1 MNSML
6 NIKKIQIYYVLMLH
20 MVVRHFGELR
30 PEQLQLPI
38 VIFLVPSTE
47 WVQKLSRLSSL
58 AVMVNQHI
66 KILAT
71 FMDQAILQL
80 LTVQELL

>member
-1 MNSML
+1 ML
-6 NIKKIQIYYVLMLH
+6 NIKIQIYYVLMLH
-20 MVVRHFGELR
+20 MVVRRFGELK

-47 WVQKLSRLSSL
+47 WVQKLSRPSSL

-66 KILAT
+66 KILAI
-71 FMDQAILQL
+71 FMDRAILQL